1 MKVSARDDGYGS
13 GIDSGEEAENVRRAL
28 AGDENLARSP
38 RRGPRR
44 GASRVPLCTPGK
56 NRSPACAP
64 PPCARRPSCPGRSTC
79 SARTAG
85 RTSSRGS
92 SRGACRAPGNRGT
105 PRATRTWARW
115 TWRRRPPGTRREG
128 SRRAIARESSRGL
141 SCSRAPS
148 SSPAPAAM
156 TRGVTDERGNATKV
170 LERERAPSNV
180 PHSPARAVKGS
191 ILQKSC
197 CVISPLDPSRIFGS
211 SRGLDSDSFGSI
223 RGKLRKYETVFIRVW
238 ASPLRDE

>member
-1 MKVSARDDGYGS
+1 MSDEGERARRRVRIGS
-13 GIDSGEEAENVRRAL
+13 TREEAENVRRAL

-156 TRGVTDERGNATKV
+156 TRGATDERGNA
-170 LERERAPSNV
+170 EREALLV
-180 PHSPARAVKGS
+180 PKQPYTA
-191 ILQKSC
+191 
-197 CVISPLDPSRIFGS
+197 DF
-211 SRGLDSDSFGSI
+211 DTI
-223 RGKLRKYETVFIRVW
+223 R
-238 ASPLRDE
+238 

>member
-1 MKVSARDDGYGS
+1 MSDEGERARTDR
-13 GIDSGEEAENVRRAL
+13 VRIGDRLGKRLKTFVARV

-156 TRGVTDERGNATKV
+156 TRGVLMREATQQRV
-170 LERERAPSNV
+170 ALMV
-180 PHSPARAVKGS
+180 PKQPYTA
-191 ILQKSC
+191 
-197 CVISPLDPSRIFGS
+197 DF
-211 SRGLDSDSFGSI
+211 DTI
-223 RGKLRKYETVFIRVW
+223 R
-238 ASPLRDE
+238 